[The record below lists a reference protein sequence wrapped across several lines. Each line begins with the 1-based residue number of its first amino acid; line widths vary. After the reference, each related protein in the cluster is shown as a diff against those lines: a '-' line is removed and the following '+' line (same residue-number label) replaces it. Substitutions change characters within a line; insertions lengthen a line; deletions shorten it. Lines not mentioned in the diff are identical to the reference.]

1 MSMRDL
7 AGYPGAT
14 RGSAAPIRPAALA
27 AGLGW
32 SVRHLERRFEQQV
45 GVPPRSVAQIARLQR
60 ALHLQEQGLSW
71 ALVATMAGFYDQ
83 PHLDRTF
90 RVMIGCTPAQFR
102 ADRAMTAPEVP
113 VDRAPGQITS
123 VVLSG

>member
-14 RGSAAPIRPAALA
+14 RDELVAAVPAAPQ
-27 AGLGW
+27 
-32 SVRHLERRFEQQV
+32 VR
-45 GVPPRSVAQIARLQR
+45 
-60 ALHLQEQGLSW
+60 W
-71 ALVATMAGFYDQ
+71 AW
-83 PHLDRTF
+83 
-90 RVMIGCTPAQFR
+90 QFR

-113 VDRAPGQITS
+113 VDRVPGQITS